1 MGAVY
6 AAFDEKL
13 ERDVALKVLNEDGD
27 SALLK
32 KRLMREARLAAKL
45 QHPNIATVYE
55 VDELDGRLLIVME
68 LLEGL
73 SLRKILSRRR
83 LTIDE
88 AVSIARDVARA
99 LGRAHAAGVVHRDIK
114 PENVFVTSPS
124 PDVILAK
131 VLDFGLAR
139 QHTRVPGI
147 STESTSTTTQGEM
160 WGTPGYVSPEQ
171 AHGQPVDVRTDVFS
185 FGVVLYEMLS
195 GTRPFKG
202 ENAVATLVATVKQQP
217 QPLRD
222 LVSVSPELDEIV
234 RRCLEKDRDARFAD
248 GNELS
253 AALEA
258 WVRGAAASG
267 RMVGAVG
274 SSPSLPVIPAE
285 AAIQGL
291 PDDNA
296 PTTGG
301 SAAIELT
308 LFDPGAIPLEQQRID
323 HMKTVAAIGGG
334 VAFALVLVTIGASL
348 VSSPK
353 RSASAVLERDPV
365 ATASTL
371 AVEAPPASS
380 AAPAEKSPP
389 PAEGR
394 PPEQSAPATSSAEA
408 EAEDDV
414 EVLSD
419 DEPSAAPPAVA
430 VAATARAPRLT
441 GTGSVQPAASSRKKK
456 PADCA
461 DPFTYDKGVKIP
473 KLHCL

>member
-27 SALLK
+27 SALQK

-139 QHTRVPGI
+139 QHTSVPGVPA
-147 STESTSTTTQGEM
+147 ESTSTTTQGEM

-171 AHGQPVDVRTDVFS
+171 AHGHPVDVRTDIFS

-202 ENAVATLVATVKQQP
+202 ENAVATLVATVKQPP
-217 QPLRD
+217 QPLRA
-222 LVSVSPELDEIV
+222 LVSVPPELEDIV

-248 GNELS
+248 GNDLS

-267 RMVGAVG
+267 RMANAVG
-274 SSPSLPVIPAE
+274 SSPSLPVIPPEIATQAMPE
-285 AAIQGL
+285 
-291 PDDNA
+291 DNA

-308 LFDPGAIPLEQQRID
+308 LFDPGAVPLEQQRID

-334 VAFALVLVTIGASL
+334 VAFALVLATIGASL

-353 RSASAVLERDPV
+353 RSASAVLESDPV
-365 ATASTL
+365 ATASML
-371 AVEAPPASS
+371 AVEGAPPESS
-380 AAPAEKSPP
+380 AAPAEKSAP
-389 PAEGR
+389 PAEES
-394 PPEQSAPATSSAEA
+394 PPEQSAPATAS
-408 EAEDDV
+408 AEDDV

-430 VAATARAPRLT
+430 AATTARGPRPT
-441 GTGSVQPAASSRKKK
+441 GAGSAQAKGSQKKK
-456 PADCA
+456 PADCV